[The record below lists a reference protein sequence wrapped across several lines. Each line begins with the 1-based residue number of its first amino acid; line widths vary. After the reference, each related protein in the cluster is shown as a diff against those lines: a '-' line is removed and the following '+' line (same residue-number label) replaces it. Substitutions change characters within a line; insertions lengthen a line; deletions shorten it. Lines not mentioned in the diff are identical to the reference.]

1 MLLRESSK
9 AISLDIEAQVTFG
22 DRGTD
27 SVEHSVQLID
37 YAEAVTYGTDN
48 VLSSG
53 KALRSSL
60 GDAGFVEA
68 AAIVGIFNGLVRTA
82 DATGIPLD
90 EQMKLATVNERASL
104 GINQFKGASNTL

>member
-22 DRGTD
+22 DRGTNC
-27 SVEHSVQLID
+27 VEHSAQLID
-37 YAEAVTYGTDN
+37 FAEAVTYGTDN
-48 VLSSG
+48 ILSSG

-90 EQMKLATVNERASL
+90 EPMKLATVNERASL